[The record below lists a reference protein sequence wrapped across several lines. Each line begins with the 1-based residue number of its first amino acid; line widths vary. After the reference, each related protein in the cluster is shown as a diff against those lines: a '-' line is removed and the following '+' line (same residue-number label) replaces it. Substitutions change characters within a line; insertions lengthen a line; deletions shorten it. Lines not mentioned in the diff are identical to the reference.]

1 MLIGRGIPH
10 PEATGFVDTCEI
22 DNPRMAD
29 QVLTLFRY
37 EQQKP
42 VWASLQTRHK
52 GSDVDTLCIG
62 PEVVDAHLLR
72 VRQLRAKRSN
82 LHGTSGFYCQRLDL
96 WARGHELGPVPGR
109 GGYGFCAAVPGDAG
123 TALLCIDMQTLFAE
137 RAGWHV
143 RGWDGGT
150 PPEPNWLRSGE

>member
-109 GGYGFCAAVPGDAG
+109 EDMASALRSPGMPALPSSVSICKPYSRNAPGGMFVAG
-123 TALLCIDMQTLFAE
+123 T
-137 RAGWHV
+137 V
-143 RGWDGGT
+143 V
-150 PPEPNWLRSGE
+150 PLRNQIG

>member
-1 MLIGRGIPH
+1 
-10 PEATGFVDTCEI
+10 
-22 DNPRMAD
+22 MAD
-29 QVLTLFRY
+29 PVLTLFQY

-72 VRQLRAKRSN
+72 VRQLRTKRSN

-96 WARGHELGPVPGR
+96 WARGHELGP
-109 GGYGFCAAVPGDAG
+109 VPGDAG

-150 PPEPNWLRSGE
+150 PPEPNWLRFGE